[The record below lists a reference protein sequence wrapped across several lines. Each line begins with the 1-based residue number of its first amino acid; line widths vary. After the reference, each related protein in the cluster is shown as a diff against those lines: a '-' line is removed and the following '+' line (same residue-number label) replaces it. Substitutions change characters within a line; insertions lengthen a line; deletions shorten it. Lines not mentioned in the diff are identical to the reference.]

1 MLFMDT
7 TPAPTT
13 YTARV
18 VVRHA
23 ATCKDKARGSD
34 WRKCKCRKSLLVYDG
49 GGSGG
54 NRHISAKTRSWEK
67 AEEEKQKWL
76 DRFDPEKQ
84 ELKRLRAEKER
95 KQVRIED
102 AVALYL
108 ADMAARLGDN
118 GTCAMARSLLGD
130 VDPTTKAVRSDGHL
144 FRWLATLPREQRPAY
159 IAEITPAHL
168 TAWRASWKFG
178 DLTAANRWGMV
189 KGFLSFCESQG
200 WIADNPARRLKRPSV
215 DRGNRTAIF
224 SDEQYSSIL
233 DAVSI
238 SDPENVPAATRK
250 AWQHR
255 LTAFVELLRWSG
267 MALVD
272 ATQWRPDS
280 VDADGVLRYRRQ
292 KTGELATVPLP
303 ERLLILPRGG
313 PLGNGATEAAP
324 FPTTSNLTSDCR
336 KWQHRL
342 DRLFELAGI
351 TEVRTERGTTRKPH
365 PHMLRDSFAVWHLRH
380 GAQIR
385 TVAKMLGHSNTRTT
399 EKSYLPWCSELE
411 AAHLADARQS
421 LAAATP
427 KPRNRRL
434 VSIR

>member
-1 MLFMDT
+1 MLRIDT
-7 TPAPTT
+7 TSAPTT
-13 YTARV
+13 YTAHV
-18 VVRHA
+18 IVRHG

-54 NRHISAKTRSWEK
+54 NRYISAKTRSWEK

-84 ELKRLRAEKER
+84 ELKRLRDEKER

-303 ERLLILPRGG
+303 ERLLILLRGV
-313 PLGNGATEAAP
+313 PLENGATEAQP
-324 FPTTSNLTSDCR
+324 FRTTSNLTSDCR

>member
-18 VVRHA
+18 IVRHA

-54 NRHISAKTRSWEK
+54 NRYVSAKTRSWEK
-67 AEEEKQKWL
+67 AEDFQRKWL
-76 DRFDPEKQ
+76 LQFDPKEQ
-84 ELKRLRAEKER
+84 ELNRLRAEKER
-95 KQVRIED
+95 RQVRIED

-215 DRGNRTAIF
+215 DRGNRT
-224 SDEQYSSIL
+224 IL

-303 ERLLILPRGG
+303 ERLLILLRGV
-313 PLGNGATEAAP
+313 PLENGATEAQP
-324 FPTTSNLTSDCR
+324 FRTTSNLTSDCR

>member
-54 NRHISAKTRSWEK
+54 NRYVSAKTRSWDK
-67 AEEEKQKWL
+67 AETFKQEWL

-84 ELKRLRAEKER
+84 ELKQLRAEKER
-95 KQVRIED
+95 AQVRVED
-102 AVALYL
+102 AVCLYIQ
-108 ADMAARLGDN
+108 DMAARLGDN
-118 GTCAMARSLLGD
+118 GTCAMARSLFGN
-130 VDPTTKAVRSDGHL
+130 VDPETKAVVSDGHL
-144 FRWLATLPREQRPAY
+144 FRWLATLPLAQRPTY
-159 IAEITPAHL
+159 IADISPAHL

-200 WIADNPARRLKRPSV
+200 WVPDNPARKLKRPSV
-215 DRGNRTAIF
+215 DRGNRTSIF
-224 SDEQYSSIL
+224 SDEQYAAIL

-238 SDPENVPAATRK
+238 SDPENVPAVTRK
-250 AWQHR
+250 AWQQR
-255 LTAFVELLRWSG
+255 LTTFVELLRWSG

-272 ATQWRPDS
+272 AVQWRPES
-280 VDADGVLRYRRQ
+280 VDAHGVLRYRRQ

-303 ERLLILPRGG
+303 EHLLVLLRGV
-313 PLGNGATEAAP
+313 PLENGATESQP
-324 FPTTSNLTSDCR
+324 FRMTSNLTSDCR
-336 KWQHRL
+336 RWQHRL

-351 TEVRTERGTTRKPH
+351 NEVRTERGTTRKPH